1 MVEGGEEGTIREAV
15 VPAGGAGYLRLGER
29 LGTEGAGKG
38 AGRYEY
44 VVGQAGGAGRGHP
57 KPTR

>member
-1 MVEGGEEGTIREAV
+1 MVGGGEEGTIREAA
-15 VPAGGAGYLRLGER
+15 VPDGGAGYLRLG
-29 LGTEGAGKG
+29 TEC

-57 KPTR
+57 KTTR